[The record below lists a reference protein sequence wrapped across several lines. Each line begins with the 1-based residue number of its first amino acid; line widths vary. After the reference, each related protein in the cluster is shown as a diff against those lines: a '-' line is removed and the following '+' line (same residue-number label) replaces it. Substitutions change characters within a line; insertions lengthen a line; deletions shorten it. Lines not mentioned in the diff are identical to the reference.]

1 MWVAGNFLITKQFSS
16 AFHIRVFMLGN
27 VFCRILGF
35 YRAPP
40 VAGRRVNLEEEIE
53 PIGEKRLMDT
63 FFKEGKKN
71 YCVNS
76 VCVNYVDQTSELN
89 GVLNVCR

>member
-1 MWVAGNFLITKQFSS
+1 
-16 AFHIRVFMLGN
+16 
-27 VFCRILGF
+27 
-35 YRAPP
+35 
-40 VAGRRVNLEEEIE
+40 
-53 PIGEKRLMDT
+53 MDT
-63 FFKEGKKN
+63 FFKEGKKS